1 MQLTLFFQPS
11 LEALFLAI
19 ILDLVLGE
27 PPSRLHPVVWIGRLI
42 DSLVAKAPKE
52 NRKMFGLLI
61 ALFCI
66 GIAILGGS
74 IVLLIGLN
82 IPGLVGLVLIA
93 FFLKASFSVRML
105 FSTARGIQK
114 KLELEEIE
122 EARLDLKALVGRDTS
137 KLSSPQAS
145 SAVIESVSEN
155 LVDSIFSPLFYY
167 LLFGLPGALAYRTIN
182 TLDSMIG
189 FSKEPYRDIGYASA
203 RIDDLANWIPARVS
217 PVFIIIASIPLGCPL
232 KCLKVCA
239 RDHSKT
245 SSPNS
250 GWPMAAISG
259 ALGCRL
265 EKIGYHV
272 LGREFSEPRP
282 SQIKDAILIIGIS
295 TFLAFFAIFLL
306 ILMLA

>member
-1 MQLTLFFQPS
+1 MQLAIFFQPS

-27 PPSRLHPVVWIGRLI
+27 PPSKLHPVVWTGRI
-42 DSLVAKAPKE
+42 VDGLVAKAPKG
-52 NRKMFGLLI
+52 NRKIYGLLI
-61 ALFCI
+61 AIFCI
-66 GIAILGGS
+66 GIAILGGFL
-74 IVLLIGLN
+74 IVFIGLN

-93 FFLKASFSVRML
+93 FFLKASFSIRML

-114 KLELEEIE
+114 KLELGRIE
-122 EARLDLKALVGRDTS
+122 ETRLELKALVGRDTS
-137 KLSSPQAS
+137 RLSIPQAS

-155 LVDSIFSPLFYY
+155 LVDSILSPLFYY

-189 FSKEPYRDIGYASA
+189 FPKEPYRDIGYVSA
-203 RIDDLANWIPARVS
+203 KIDDLANWIPARVS
-217 PVFIIIASIPLGCPL
+217 PVFIIIASIPLGSPL
-232 KCLKVCA
+232 KCLEVCA

-259 ALGCRL
+259 ALRCRL

-272 LGREFSEPRP
+272 LGGEFSEPRP
-282 SQIKDAILIIGIS
+282 SQIKDAILIIGAS